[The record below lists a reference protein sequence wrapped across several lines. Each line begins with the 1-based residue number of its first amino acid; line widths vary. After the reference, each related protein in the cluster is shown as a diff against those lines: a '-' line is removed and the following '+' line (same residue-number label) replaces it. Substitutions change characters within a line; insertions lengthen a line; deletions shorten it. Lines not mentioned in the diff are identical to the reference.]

1 MVNVTSP
8 LYHSRAIMS
17 FNVFSKLR
25 SSIFY
30 GWRMVGLVSIIRIVG
45 GGLHQFGFTVF
56 FLPISQDLG
65 ISRAATSLA
74 FSLSRAQGAIEAPL
88 VGYLIDRYG
97 PRPIMVTAVFLAG
110 LGYILL
116 SWADTYASFMIVYL
130 GVISLAF
137 VAGFVHSPMVVAN
150 SWFIRQRARAMTV
163 VSAAVPIG
171 GALISP
177 LLAIGVSSIGWRW
190 AAFLSG
196 CVFLLVCLPLT
207 FQLKRS
213 PESVGLLPDG
223 DATTLNEGADSSP
236 STLEIN
242 AKPDFTSRQAMKT
255 WMFWVLVTAMTARVT
270 CYSAAMVHF
279 IPLMVWKGMSEGAA
293 ASLLGIFA
301 LVNLLAHFVL
311 GWIADRVNKPKLLA
325 ACHLLPAL
333 SVVPLLFESAH
344 YQLWLFAIGFTL
356 LDASFPIVWATVGD
370 FFGRRHFATIRGMM
384 SFFYMWGSF
393 AGPVLAGVIYDK
405 TQTYSMVLWIFLTLL
420 IIATSLVLSLI
431 RAWKTRMIAT
441 GSPVSPSATTA

>member
-1 MVNVTSP
+1 
-8 LYHSRAIMS
+8 
-17 FNVFSKLR
+17 
-25 SSIFY
+25 
-30 GWRMVGLVSIIRIVG
+30 MVGLVSIIRIVG

-116 SWADTYASFMIVYL
+116 SWADSYASFMIVYL

-213 PESVGLLPDG
+213 PESMGLLPDG
-223 DATTLNEGADSSP
+223 ETTALNEGAALSISSADG
-236 STLEIN
+236 N
-242 AKPDFTSRQAMKT
+242 AKADFTSRQAMKT
-255 WMFWVLVTAMTARVT
+255 WLFWVLVTAMTARVT
-270 CYSAAMVHF
+270 CYSAATVHF
-279 IPLMVWKGMSEGAA
+279 IPLMVWKGMSESAA

-301 LVNLLAHFVL
+301 LVNLVAHFVL

-325 ACHLLPAL
+325 ACHLLPAV
-333 SVVPLLFESAH
+333 SVVPLLFDSAH

-405 TQTYSMVLWIFLTLL
+405 TQTYWIVLWIFLTLL
-420 IIATSLVLSLI
+420 IVATLLVFSLI
-431 RAWKTRMIAT
+431 RAWTIRMIAT
-441 GSPVSPSATTA
+441 RSPVASSATTA

>member
-1 MVNVTSP
+1 
-8 LYHSRAIMS
+8 MS
-17 FNVFSKLR
+17 FNGCLKLFSR
-25 SSIFY
+25 IYY
-30 GWRMVGLVSIIRIVG
+30 GWRMLGLVTIIRIVG

-110 LGYILL
+110 VGYILL
-116 SWADTYASFMIVYL
+116 SWADSYAAFMIVYL

-196 CVFLLVCLPLT
+196 CVFLLVCLPLSL
-207 FQLKRS
+207 QLKRS
-213 PESVGLLPDG
+213 PETMGLLPDG
-223 DATTLNEGADSSP
+223 DCAALSDGSGSSTHTVNI
-236 STLEIN
+236 SAN
-242 AKPDFTSRQAMKT
+242 DDFTSRQAMKT

-279 IPLMVWKGMSEGAA
+279 IPLMVWKGMTEGAA

-301 LVNLLAHFVL
+301 LVNLLAHFIL

-344 YQLWLFAIGFTL
+344 YQLWLFSIGFTL

-370 FFGRRHFATIRGMM
+370 FFGRRYFATIRGMM

-393 AGPVLAGVIYDK
+393 AGPVLAGAIYDK
-405 TQTYSMVLWIFLTLL
+405 TQTYWMVLWIFLTLL
-420 IIATSLVLSLI
+420 IIATLLVLSLI
-431 RAWKTRMIAT
+431 RAWKIRMIET
-441 GSPVSPSATTA
+441 GSPVRSSATTA

>member
-1 MVNVTSP
+1 MNFK
-8 LYHSRAIMS
+8 S
-17 FNVFSKLR
+17 FANFFAR
-25 SSIFY
+25 IFY
-30 GWRMVGLVSIIRIVG
+30 GWRMIGLVSAIRIVG

-110 LGYILL
+110 VGYILL
-116 SWADTYASFMIVYL
+116 SWADSYTSFMIVYL

-213 PESVGLLPDG
+213 PESMGLLPDG
-223 DATTLNEGADSSP
+223 EATALNEGADSSI
-236 STLEIN
+236 SSANGN
-242 AKPDFTSRQAMKT
+242 ANGDFTSRQAMKT

-270 CYSAAMVHF
+270 CYSAATVHF
-279 IPLMVWKGMSEGAA
+279 IPLMVWKGMSESAA

-301 LVNLLAHFVL
+301 LVNLVAHFVL

-325 ACHLLPAL
+325 ACHVLPAL
-333 SVVPLLFESAH
+333 SLPPLLSH
-344 YQLWLFAIGFTL
+344 SGYWPLWFFTIAFTL
-356 LDASFPIVWATVGD
+356 LDASFPIIWATVGD
-370 FFGRRHFATIRGMM
+370 FFGRRNFATIRGMM

-393 AGPVLAGVIYDK
+393 AGPIMAGAIYDR
-405 TQTYSMVLWIFLTLL
+405 TESYTLALWIMLGLLAFATLL
-420 IIATSLVLSLI
+420 VL
-431 RAWKTRMIAT
+431 
-441 GSPVSPSATTA
+441 

>member
-1 MVNVTSP
+1 
-8 LYHSRAIMS
+8 MS
-17 FNVFSKLR
+17 FNPFFNLLSDVY
-25 SSIFY
+25 Y
-30 GWRMVGLVSIIRIVG
+30 GWRMVGLVSVIRIVG

-116 SWADTYASFMIVYL
+116 SWADSYASFMIVYL

-207 FQLKRS
+207 FHLKRS
-213 PESVGLLPDG
+213 PESMGLLPDG
-223 DATTLNEGADSSP
+223 EATALNEDADSSIR
-236 STLEIN
+236 SADRN
-242 AKPDFTSRQAMKT
+242 AKGDFTSRQAMKT
-255 WMFWVLVTAMTARVT
+255 WMFWVLVAAMTARVT
-270 CYSAAMVHF
+270 CYSAATVHF
-279 IPLMVWKGMSEGAA
+279 IPLMVWKGMSESAA

-301 LVNLLAHFVL
+301 LVNLVAHFVL

-325 ACHLLPAL
+325 ACHLLPAV
-333 SVVPLLFESAH
+333 SVVPLLFDSAH

-405 TQTYSMVLWIFLTLL
+405 TQTYWIVLWIFLCLLIVATLL
-420 IIATSLVLSLI
+420 VFSLI
-431 RAWKTRMIAT
+431 RAWTIRMIAT
-441 GSPVSPSATTA
+441 GSPVASRATTA

>member
-1 MVNVTSP
+1 
-8 LYHSRAIMS
+8 MS
-17 FNVFSKLR
+17 FNPFFNLLSDVY
-25 SSIFY
+25 Y
-30 GWRMVGLVSIIRIVG
+30 GWRMVGLVSVIRIVG

-116 SWADTYASFMIVYL
+116 SWADSYASFMIVYL

-137 VAGFVHSPMVVAN
+137 VAGFVHSAMVVAN

-207 FQLKRS
+207 FHLKRS
-213 PESVGLLPDG
+213 PESMGLLPDG
-223 DATTLNEGADSSP
+223 EARALNEDADSSIR
-236 STLEIN
+236 SADRN
-242 AKPDFTSRQAMKT
+242 AKGDFTSRQAMKT

-270 CYSAAMVHF
+270 CYSAATVHF
-279 IPLMVWKGMSEGAA
+279 IPLMVWKGMSESAA

-301 LVNLLAHFVL
+301 LVNLVAHFVL
-311 GWIADRVNKPKLLA
+311 GWIADRVNKPKLLT
-325 ACHLLPAL
+325 ACHLLPAV
-333 SVVPLLFESAH
+333 SVVPLLFDSAH

-405 TQTYSMVLWIFLTLL
+405 TQTYWIVLWIFLCLLIVATLL
-420 IIATSLVLSLI
+420 VFSLI
-431 RAWKTRMIAT
+431 RAWTIRMIAT
-441 GSPVSPSATTA
+441 GSPVA

>member
-1 MVNVTSP
+1 
-8 LYHSRAIMS
+8 MS
-17 FNVFSKLR
+17 FNVFFNLLSG
-25 SSIFY
+25 IYY
-30 GWRMVGLVSIIRIVG
+30 GWRMVGLVSVIRIVG

-110 LGYILL
+110 VGYILL
-116 SWADTYASFMIVYL
+116 SWADSYTSFMIVYL

-190 AAFLSG
+190 AAFVSG
-196 CVFLLVCLPLT
+196 CVFLVVCLPLS

-213 PESVGLLPDG
+213 PESMGLLPDG
-223 DATTLNEGADSSP
+223 EAAALNEGANSS
-236 STLEIN
+236 TNIVDIN
-242 AKPDFTSRQAMKT
+242 AKADFTSRQAMKT
-255 WMFWVLVTAMTARVT
+255 WMFWVLVAAMTARVT
-270 CYSAAMVHF
+270 CYSAATVHF

-293 ASLLGIFA
+293 ATLLGIFA
-301 LVNLLAHFVL
+301 LINLLAHFVL

-325 ACHLLPAL
+325 ACHLVPAL
-333 SVVPLLFESAH
+333 SVVPLFFDSAH

-393 AGPVLAGVIYDK
+393 AGPVLAGLIYDN
-405 TQTYSMVLWIFLTLL
+405 TQTYWIVLWIFFALL
-420 IIATSLVLSLI
+420 IVATLLVLSLI
-431 RAWKTRMIAT
+431 RAWTDRMIAT
-441 GSPVSPSATTA
+441 GSPVPSAATNA

>member
-1 MVNVTSP
+1 
-8 LYHSRAIMS
+8 MS
-17 FNVFSKLR
+17 FAIFSNLF
-25 SSIFY
+25 SGIFY
-30 GWRMVGLVSIIRIVG
+30 GWRMVGLVTVIRIVG

-110 LGYILL
+110 VGYILL
-116 SWADTYASFMIVYL
+116 SWADNYTSFMVVYL

-171 GALISP
+171 GELISP
-177 LLAIGVSSIGWRW
+177 LLAIGVASIGWRW
-190 AAFLSG
+190 AAFISG
-196 CVFLLVCLPLT
+196 CIFLSVCLPLS

-213 PESVGLLPDG
+213 PEIMGLLPDG
-223 DATTLNEGADSSP
+223 ETTPSDEFADSSANKNIDVD
-236 STLEIN
+236 L
-242 AKPDFTSRQAMKT
+242 TSRQAMKT
-255 WMFWVLVTAMTARVT
+255 WVFWVLVASMTARVT
-270 CYSAAMVHF
+270 CYSAATVHF
-279 IPLMVWKGMSEGAA
+279 IPLMVWKGLSEGAA
-293 ASLLGIFA
+293 ASLLGVFA
-301 LVNLLAHFVL
+301 LVNLLTHFVL

-325 ACHLLPAL
+325 FCHLLPAL
-333 SVVPLLFESAH
+333 SVPPLWFASG
-344 YQLWLFAIGFTL
+344 YWQLWFFTIVFTL

-393 AGPVLAGVIYDK
+393 AGPVLAGVVFDR
-405 TQTYSMVLWIFLTLL
+405 TQSYVILLWILFGMLIFATLMVLLL
-420 IIATSLVLSLI
+420 IRPWARCMRSIDEVQPA
-431 RAWKTRMIAT
+431 
-441 GSPVSPSATTA
+441 